1 MTILGSRHV
10 TRIALAAVAA
20 LAAAIVPVA
29 AEQTIVVTNRVIYPG
44 QAISADALDE
54 VPLRRVLRDPT
65 AVLHVPDQL
74 AGKVARRTLL
84 PGRLIA
90 ANSVRDAYL
99 VEPGA
104 PVQLVYVH
112 GPLTIHATGM
122 PLQTGIAGERIRL
135 RNVDSGI
142 VVTGTVMDDG
152 TVRIP
157 ES

>member
-1 MTILGSRHV
+1 MTILGSGRFARV
-10 TRIALAAVAA
+10 ALAAVAA
-20 LAAAIVPVA
+20 LAAAIVPVT

-44 QAISADALDE
+44 QAITADALDE
-54 VPLRRVLRDPT
+54 VPLRRVLRDPA

-90 ANSVRDAYL
+90 
-99 VEPGA
+99 PGA

-112 GPLTIHATGM
+112 GPLTIQATGM